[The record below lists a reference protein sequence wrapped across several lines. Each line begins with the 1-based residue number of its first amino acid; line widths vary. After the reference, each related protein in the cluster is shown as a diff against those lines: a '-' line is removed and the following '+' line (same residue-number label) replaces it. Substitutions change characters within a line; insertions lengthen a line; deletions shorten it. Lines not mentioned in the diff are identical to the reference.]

1 MASILD
7 LDRATIASIVT
18 MLGGPWGAIALRR
31 TCREMRDCI
40 DAPKKVTPNAIM
52 KHGAR
57 KGSRDICEFARQR
70 GATKPDTYV
79 LRAAARGGH
88 IELCAIFSEWMH
100 NKYIEHSRAS
110 LVYGAARNGN
120 IALCEWAL
128 GIARAAH
135 DTISWECALDQ
146 AARGGHRETCEWV
159 IAQRRIEL
167 GEKGAHRWSGIMRIV
182 HGALR
187 RGNAEF
193 IEYARN
199 VARDAEYAELL
210 LHDLISVAH
219 CKNLSM
225 IREIVEH
232 RAGGVRIAESALI
245 CAAGKGRRDIADF
258 AIDYLSRA
266 KCVNC
271 DTYVSALEASV
282 RAWPRDD
289 ELCFKLINLAAQC
302 CSGRG
307 ALIVDIAREAIM
319 SSALEIFRALMLRF
333 EFARND
339 IYEQLCVIAA
349 ESGSFAKYKFVFDVV
364 SARVMKSGI
373 DIVIAAANGGCPE
386 TFEHALE
393 HRPVSDHGEIQHVL
407 RSAVIGGST
416 EICAR
421 VFDIARKYH
430 VHVYW
435 DAILRDASRGGHL
448 ETFALA
454 SKWSWFT
461 FDIDFD
467 MVMKNAI
474 GSHNPNMV
482 RAVHELVQ
490 QRDEYITWVDRIYEY
505 ARDAREFP
513 EVFDAIFECAGL
525 TRKTWARIALHTT
538 YPILAVIISK
548 RFENFSPSKE
558 LESETESE
566 SESESSS
573 DDEYDEA

>member
-1 MASILD
+1 
-7 LDRATIASIVT
+7 
-18 MLGGPWGAIALRR
+18 
-31 TCREMRDCI
+31 
-40 DAPKKVTPNAIM
+40 
-52 KHGAR
+52 
-57 KGSRDICEFARQR
+57 
-70 GATKPDTYV
+70 
-79 LRAAARGGH
+79 
-88 IELCAIFSEWMH
+88 
-100 NKYIEHSRAS
+100 
-110 LVYGAARNGN
+110 
-120 IALCEWAL
+120 
-128 GIARAAH
+128 
-135 DTISWECALDQ
+135 
-146 AARGGHRETCEWV
+146 
-159 IAQRRIEL
+159 
-167 GEKGAHRWSGIMRIV
+167 
-182 HGALR
+182 
-187 RGNAEF
+187 
-193 IEYARN
+193 
-199 VARDAEYAELL
+199 
-210 LHDLISVAH
+210 
-219 CKNLSM
+219 M

-364 SARVMKSGI
+364 SARIMKSSI
-373 DIVIAAANGGCPE
+373 DVVIAAANGGCPE
-386 TFEHALE
+386 TFDHALE
-393 HRPVSDHGEIQHVL
+393 HHRISDHEEIQHVL

-430 VHVYW
+430 VHVLW
-435 DAILRDASRGGHL
+435 EAILRDACRGGHL

-454 SKWSWFT
+454 SKWSWYT
-461 FDIDFD
+461 FDIDYD
-467 MVMKNAI
+467 AVMKNAI
-474 GSHNPNMV
+474 ESHNPNMI

-490 QRDEYITWVDRIYEY
+490 QRGEYVTWVDSIYEY

-513 EVFDAIFECAGL
+513 EVFEAIFECAGL
-525 TRKTWARIALHTT
+525 TRKTWERIALHTN
-538 YPILAVIISK
+538 YPVLAQMIGM
-548 RFENFSPSKE
+548 RFKNLS
-558 LESETESE
+558 LSEEADSE
-566 SESESSS
+566 SESSMDSTSSESDSDIESSS
-573 DDEYDEA
+573 DDEA